1 MRTLQLLR
9 HGKSDWGAGAAD
21 HERPLNDRGRRA
33 ADAVGRYVAETG
45 QVPDRVLTSSA
56 TRAHTTAERAIAA
69 GRWDVELLVLDDL
82 YLPSVDG
89 VLTVVAEHGGD
100 AGTLLVVGH
109 EPTWSGLVGHLT
121 SAVVRYP
128 TAALAV
134 VDLLVSRWDEVDL
147 GVRGELRAFLPPRL
161 LPGNDG

>member
-21 HERPLNDRGRRA
+21 HARPLNDRGRRA
-33 ADAVGRYVAETG
+33 ADAVGRFVARTG
-45 QVPDRVLTSSA
+45 QVPDRVLSSSA
-56 TRAHTTAERAIAA
+56 TRARTTAERAIAA
-69 GRWDVELLVLDDL
+69 GRWDTELVVLDEL
-82 YLPSVDG
+82 YLPSVDD
-89 VLTVVAEHGGD
+89 VLAVVSAHGGD
-100 AGTLLVVGH
+100 ASSLLVVGH

-134 VDLLVSRWDEVDL
+134 VDLLVGSWDAVDL
-147 GVRGELRAFLPPRL
+147 GVRGELRAFVPPRL
-161 LPGNDG
+161 LPGNGD